1 MAEHD
6 TESIIFN
13 INIVLLL
20 FRAKNHLTIS
30 TIGFATERLYLYDT
44 TVTNI
49 SKVTTRLLMTRLCFL
64 DIIMRQQGY

>member
-1 MAEHD
+1 MAEHV
-6 TESIIFN
+6 TVSIIFN

-20 FRAKNHLTIS
+20 FRAKKNHLTIS

-49 SKVTTRLLMTRLCFL
+49 SKADKSF
-64 DIIMRQQGY
+64 